1 MRNYLLNYFKIFI
14 LLVFFTVNAQ
24 TSYGIDEISDPYEK
38 SNRWVHEFNDK
49 IDSYFLRPV
58 SISYSYLPNPL
69 EKGIVNVLQNYGEPI
84 NFTNYI
90 LQGEIDSAF
99 SSVLRLIINS
109 SFGLFG
115 LFDIAEKINL
125 YENNTDFDKTLRKW
139 GLQEGNYLVIPFVG
153 PRSSRHLAGSII
165 DIAINPVNYLLKDED
180 NAIRI
185 SPTILF
191 AVSSRSENM
200 DTIDNLRETSIDYY
214 SSLKSIYYQNRYESL
229 NNSSDNLIIDDFFE
243 TLDEENKNE

>member
-1 MRNYLLNYFKIFI
+1 MLNYFKIFI
-14 LLVFFTVNAQ
+14 LFVFFTVTVE

-38 SNRWVHEFNDK
+38 SNRRIHEFNDK
-49 IDSYFLRPV
+49 IDIYFLRPV

-84 NFTNYI
+84 NITNYI
-90 LQGEIDSAF
+90 LQGEIGSAF
-99 SSVLRLIINS
+99 SSMLRLIINS

-125 YENNTDFDKTLRKW
+125 YENNTDFDKTLTKW
-139 GLQEGNYLVIPFVG
+139 GVKEGNYLVVPFIG
-153 PRSSRHLAGSII
+153 PRSSRHFAGSII
-165 DIAINPVNYLLKDED
+165 DIAINPLNYLLKDED
-180 NAIRI
+180 NTIRI

-191 AVSSRSENM
+191 AVSSRSGNM

-229 NNSSDNLIIDDFFE
+229 GNSSDNLIIDDFFE
-243 TLDEENKNE
+243 TLDEENTNE

>member
-1 MRNYLLNYFKIFI
+1 MLNYFKIFT
-14 LLVFFTVNAQ
+14 LFVVFTVTVQ

-38 SNRWVHEFNDK
+38 SNRRIHEFNDK
-49 IDSYFLRPV
+49 IDIYFLRPI

-69 EKGIVNVLQNYGEPI
+69 EKGIVNVLQNSGEPI

-90 LQGEIDSAF
+90 LQGEIGSAF
-99 SSVLRLIINS
+99 SSMLRLIINS

-115 LFDIAEKINL
+115 LFDVAEKINL
-125 YENNTDFDKTLRKW
+125 YANNTDFDITLRKW
-139 GLQEGNYLVIPFVG
+139 GVKEGNYLVIPFIG
-153 PRSSRHLAGSII
+153 PRSSRHFAGSII
-165 DIAINPVNYLLKDED
+165 DIAINPLNYLLKDEN

-185 SPTILF
+185 SPTILY
-191 AVSSRSENM
+191 AVSSRSGNM

-214 SSLKSIYYQNRYESL
+214 SSLKSIYYQNRYASPG
-229 NNSSDNLIIDDFFE
+229 NSSDNLIIDDFFE

>member
-1 MRNYLLNYFKIFI
+1 MLNYFKIFT
-14 LLVFFTVNAQ
+14 LFVVFTVTVQ

-38 SNRWVHEFNDK
+38 SNRRIHEFNDK
-49 IDSYFLRPV
+49 IDIYFLRPI

-69 EKGIVNVLQNYGEPI
+69 EKGIVNVLQNSGEPI

-90 LQGEIDSAF
+90 LQGEIGSAF
-99 SSVLRLIINS
+99 SSMLRLIINS

-125 YENNTDFDKTLRKW
+125 YENNTDFDKTLTKW
-139 GLQEGNYLVIPFVG
+139 GVKEGNYLVVPFIG
-153 PRSSRHLAGSII
+153 PRSSRHFAGSII
-165 DIAINPVNYLLKDED
+165 DIAINPLNYLLKDED
-180 NAIRI
+180 NTIRI

-191 AVSSRSENM
+191 AVSSRSGNM

-229 NNSSDNLIIDDFFE
+229 GNSSDNLIIDDFFE
-243 TLDEENKNE
+243 TLDEENTNE